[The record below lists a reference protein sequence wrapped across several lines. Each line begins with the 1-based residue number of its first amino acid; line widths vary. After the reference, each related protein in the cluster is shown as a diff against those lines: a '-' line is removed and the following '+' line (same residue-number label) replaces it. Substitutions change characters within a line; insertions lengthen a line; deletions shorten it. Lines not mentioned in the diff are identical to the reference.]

1 MKISIMGLGYVG
13 AVSAA
18 CLARDG
24 HHLVGVDP
32 AHVKVDLINS
42 GSSPVVE
49 KDLPEMIHTAVGEGH
64 LRATPSVADAVAETD
79 LSLICVGTPSHAN
92 GSLDLRYV
100 ERICREIGESLKHK
114 DDFHVVVARSTMLP
128 GTMESVVIP
137 ALEAHSGKTA
147 GKDFG
152 VCNNPEFLREGT
164 AVYDY
169 FHPPKT
175 VIGETDARSGDLVA
189 GLYED
194 IDAPLVRT
202 DIDTAEMVKYTDNVW
217 HALKVGFANEI
228 GNICKAVDLDSHR
241 VMEIFCQDTK
251 LNLSPYYLKPGFAF
265 GGSCLPKDVRAL
277 AYKARSLDLDLPI
290 LNSILPS
297 NERQIERALKLVMSV
312 GKKRIGVL
320 GFTFK
325 AGTDDL
331 RESPV
336 VELIERLI
344 GKGYGLRLFDRNV
357 KLASLRGA
365 NRDFI
370 LNHIPHVSGLMVE
383 SIAEV
388 VEFADV
394 VIVGNGAAEFRDV
407 PQRLRE
413 GQTLVDLVRIA
424 ERCPPGA
431 ATYEGICW

>member
-1 MKISIMGLGYVG
+1 
-13 AVSAA
+13 
-18 CLARDG
+18 
-24 HHLVGVDP
+24 
-32 AHVKVDLINS
+32 
-42 GSSPVVE
+42 
-49 KDLPEMIHTAVGEGH
+49 
-64 LRATPSVADAVAETD
+64 
-79 LSLICVGTPSHAN
+79 
-92 GSLDLRYV
+92 
-100 ERICREIGESLKHK
+100 
-114 DDFHVVVARSTMLP
+114 
-128 GTMESVVIP
+128 
-137 ALEAHSGKTA
+137 
-147 GKDFG
+147 
-152 VCNNPEFLREGT
+152 
-164 AVYDY
+164 
-169 FHPPKT
+169 
-175 VIGETDARSGDLVA
+175 
-189 GLYED
+189 
-194 IDAPLVRT
+194 
-202 DIDTAEMVKYTDNVW
+202 
-217 HALKVGFANEI
+217 
-228 GNICKAVDLDSHR
+228 
-241 VMEIFCQDTK
+241 
-251 LNLSPYYLKPGFAF
+251 
-265 GGSCLPKDVRAL
+265 
-277 AYKARSLDLDLPI
+277 
-290 LNSILPS
+290 
-297 NERQIERALKLVMSV
+297 MSV